1 MFDKIHPALTPSYHW
16 TPPTQRRFLEVL
28 AQTGSIKRACSVV
41 SMSRQ
46 AAYAFR
52 RRKSAV
58 AFSTGWDAAVLV
70 ARAQIEGAVME
81 AALGQVA
88 MIQTRNPETRR
99 IGWRR
104 ADPWLGAGM
113 GVSLLQRLD
122 RSANTVNWPEE
133 RAVRA
138 WIASSDFEALL
149 DLIGNGGDGDAF
161 AEFLADRDATEN
173 IPIQC
178 QLPEKSAISEM
189 PISSPLAPRAMSGH
203 RAASP

>member
-1 MFDKIHPALTPSYHW
+1 MFDQIHPALTLSYHW
-16 TPPTQRRFLEVL
+16 TPPVQRRFLEML
-28 AQTGSIKRACSVV
+28 AQTGSIKRACSAV

-52 RRKSAV
+52 RRKSAL
-58 AFSTGWDAAVLV
+58 AFSTGWDAAILV

-99 IGWRR
+99 LGWRR
-104 ADPWLGAGM
+104 TDPWLGAGM

-122 RSANTVNWPEE
+122 RSANTVNWPQE

-138 WIASSDFEALL
+138 WIASSDFEAML
-149 DLIGNGGDGDAF
+149 DLVGDGASEAVF
-161 AEFLADRDATEN
+161 AAFLADRDELAN
-173 IPIQC
+173 IRIQC
-178 QLPEKSAISEM
+178 QLSQKSDIPESAV
-189 PISSPLAPRAMSGH
+189 SPPSCAPHDERARGS
-203 RAASP
+203 